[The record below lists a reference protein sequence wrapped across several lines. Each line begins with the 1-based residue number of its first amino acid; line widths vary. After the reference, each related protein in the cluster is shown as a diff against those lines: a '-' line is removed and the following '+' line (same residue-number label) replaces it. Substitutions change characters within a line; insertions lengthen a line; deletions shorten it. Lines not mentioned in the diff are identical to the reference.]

1 MNILKNLIYT
11 TFFLLVYNGVNG
23 QVTSS
28 FTVQNPVCKQE
39 NLQFTNNSLNTTS
52 YIWDFCLDDLDSI
65 TAVNGIGV
73 ASDAVVPTGITMIYD
88 AGQWYGFLSSRDN
101 NKLFRLDFGSDLEST
116 PSITDLGNIDN
127 LLSGPKNLEFF
138 KEGGVWYGVLINFS
152 SNKILRLDFSL
163 GLDQVPTA
171 TDLGNL
177 GSWSGLRGLDLVQ
190 DGNNLIV
197 IVSDFT
203 GNKLSFVDF
212 GASILNNPT
221 SVDVLDIVV

>member
-88 AGQWYGFLSSRDN
+88 AGQW
-101 NKLFRLDFGSDLEST
+101 
-116 PSITDLGNIDN
+116 
-127 LLSGPKNLEFF
+127 
-138 KEGGVWYGVLINFS
+138 
-152 SNKILRLDFSL
+152 
-163 GLDQVPTA
+163 
-171 TDLGNL
+171 
-177 GSWSGLRGLDLVQ
+177 
-190 DGNNLIV
+190 
-197 IVSDFT
+197 
-203 GNKLSFVDF
+203 
-212 GASILNNPT
+212 
-221 SVDVLDIVV
+221 